1 MGLGGKETGN
11 MQYSPPAGLRDFAD
25 AVTAVQAAFTSDFI
39 SSLCPGPCS
48 VVTSSEEFS
57 YFPLR

>member
-1 MGLGGKETGN
+1 
-11 MQYSPPAGLRDFAD
+11 MQYSPPAGLRDFAA
-25 AVTAVQAAFTSDFI
+25 AVTAVQAAFPSDFI